1 MKTTLLPPPEMPIS
15 LLVFGIATALL
26 TFLLFARLFQ
36 SSPHK
41 KLAMLLAF
49 GWLAIQAAISVT
61 DFYHNFDTFPPK
73 LVLTGIAPAL
83 LAVVVLSASGLGKRL
98 TSVWSVENVLL
109 LNAVRIAVEYGL
121 WLLYR
126 AGWVPVEM
134 TFEGRNLDVASG
146 ILALGLAFMWM
157 QGRKKKAALWVFN
170 IAGILLLLNIVGV
183 AFLSAPTEMQTF
195 GMNQPNMAIFYLPFV
210 WLPTF
215 IVPVVLWSHIVLTRK
230 LLSKDIDA

>member
-1 MKTTLLPPPEMPIS
+1 MKTTVLPPPEMPVS

-36 SSPHK
+36 ASPQR
-41 KLAMLLAF
+41 KLVLVVAF
-49 GWLAIQAAISVT
+49 GWLAIQAGLAST
-61 DFYHNFDTFPPK
+61 DLYHNFDAFPPK
-73 LVLTGIAPAL
+73 VVLFGIAPMIL
-83 LAVVVLSASGLGKRL
+83 TVVLLSASKFGKQL
-98 TSVWSVENVLL
+98 TSVWSVEGILL

-170 IAGILLLLNIVGV
+170 IAGILLLINIVGV
-183 AFLSAPTEMQTF
+183 AFLSAPTEIQKF
-195 GMNQPNMAIFYLPFV
+195 GMMQPNMAIFYLPFV

-230 LLSKDIDA
+230 LLSNDIDA